1 MALVEYEVQRLQRI
15 ANNRRRMEEMGI
27 FAVRAISIAIA

>member
-15 ANNRRRMEEMGI
+15 ADNRRRMEEMGI
-27 FAVRAISIAIA
+27 FTVWSNFSAI